1 MPKRNIKIGGAGT
14 PDGVNTFA
22 QNHETESGGKKMI
35 LVVIVI
41 VVIFLLAV
49 LGYFIYKHFTGSA
62 IVGLKT
68 NKVIPYIHDAK
79 VAKKIANGAIPA
91 SSQGNE
97 YNYNFWIYVND
108 YNYKYHNDKSVMYKG
123 EESNQKSGN
132 PSIWLLKRENTLRV
146 SIGLQTRSD
155 LDNAR
160 INSVI
165 SESDDLSTEQS
176 GGCAAS
182 KTIGKNIGTCDV
194 KNIPLQRWVNV
205 NIALYNNV
213 VDVYLNG
220 NLEKSC
226 ILNGFPKINKGNL
239 HISKDGGFNGY
250 LANLRI
256 SNKTL
261 PYSEVQKYY
270 KAGPS
275 LKAGI
280 FG

>member
-14 PDGVNTFA
+14 PEGVIAPVQT
-22 QNHETESGGKKMI
+22 QSHGTSGKKMI
-35 LVVIVI
+35 LTVII
-41 VVIFLLAV
+41 IFVIFLLVV
-49 LGYFIYKHFTGSA
+49 LGYFIYKHFTGAA

-68 NKVIPYIHDAK
+68 EKVIPYIHDAK
-79 VAKKIANGAIPA
+79 IPKKIANGAIPA

-97 YNYNFWIYVND
+97 YNYNFWMYIND
-108 YNYKYHNDKSVMYKG
+108 YTYKYHNDKSVMYKG
-123 EESNQKSGN
+123 VESEQTGAN

-165 SESDDLSTEQS
+165 SDSEDSNSD
-176 GGCAAS
+176 GCAAS
-182 KTIGKNIGTCDV
+182 KTIGKNVGTCDI

-205 NIALYNNV
+205 NVALYNNV
-213 VDVYLNG
+213 VDVYING

-226 ILNGFPKINKGNL
+226 VLNGFPKINKGNL
-239 HISKDGGFNGY
+239 HISKEGGFNGY